1 MPHNEK
7 ADAHLSEAFKEL
19 TIIELSEF
27 IELFKQTFEVK
38 GPASAVERPKA
49 AGSSAARFGRREQTK
64 KQLLKSIHGK
74 LLMAAI
80 NMERSV
86 EALGPALAEVEVESS
101 PQLAR
106 SMQATENAWRKM
118 EAEFGFLTSTQVSE
132 AVGSK
137 SPNRSYASDQRAA
150 GRLLAVKRPGGFK
163 YPGFQLDH
171 REHAVRPV
179 IQGLLKL
186 AAEAGRT
193 EAGLAL
199 WMISPTGYLDGA
211 RPVDLLDEPETVV
224 EAARQSFNVQW

>member
-1 MPHNEK
+1 MPHDK
-7 ADAHLSEAFKEL
+7 KLDPRQSEGFKEL
-19 TIIELSEF
+19 SIIELSDF
-27 IELFKQTFEVK
+27 VALFEETFDITAAAVRTAEP
-38 GPASAVERPKA
+38 PAADVTARPLGRAERT
-49 AGSSAARFGRREQTK
+49 REN
-64 KQLLKSIHGK
+64 LLKTMHGK
-74 LLMAAI
+74 LILAAI

-86 EALGPALAEVEVESS
+86 EALGPALAQVEVETS

-118 EAEFGFLTSTQVSE
+118 EAEFGLLTSLEISK

-150 GRLLAVKRPGGFK
+150 GKLLAVKRPGGFK
-163 YPGFQLDH
+163 YPGFQLDRH
-171 REHAVRPV
+171 EHTVRPV
-179 IQGLLKL
+179 IQDLIKL
-186 AAEAGRT
+186 AADAGRS

-199 WMISPTGYLDGA
+199 WIVSPTGYLDGS